1 MSKENLTKV
10 IDADSDADQKRD
22 LSKAS
27 PPVTHEFGTGP
38 RVVARWL
45 QEKLLGTTL
54 AMHFGFYLM
63 IAALVIMGAEVV
75 YALYQLA
82 NFFL

>member
-1 MSKENLTKV
+1 L
-10 IDADSDADQKRD
+10 RD
-22 LSKAS
+22 GRRKNFWA
-27 PPVTHEFGTGP
+27 
-38 RVVARWL
+38 
-45 QEKLLGTTL
+45 KL

-63 IAALVIMGAEVV
+63 IAALVIMGAEVA

>member
-1 MSKENLTKV
+1 MSLVPAPCRCGPQGNFW
-10 IDADSDADQKRD
+10 A
-22 LSKAS
+22 KA
-27 PPVTHEFGTGP
+27 
-38 RVVARWL
+38 
-45 QEKLLGTTL
+45 

-63 IAALVIMGAEVV
+63 IAALVLMGVEVV